1 MVSAQ
6 QEQTSDI
13 TTLHENCKFCAT
25 SWPILGF
32 VWKDDISSG
41 IPSFAGGDQNC
52 SWIVGRRFQ
61 RNNVQSHSGQT
72 ISKGG
77 VNKFS

>member
-1 MVSAQ
+1 MHSRNKL
-6 QEQTSDI
+6 TSDI

-52 SWIVGRRFQ
+52 SVHELLEGDFNAIMFNHTVVKQFQ
-61 RNNVQSHSGQT
+61 
-72 ISKGG
+72 KGDVTG
-77 VNKFS
+77 